1 MIAYAESSAV
11 LAWLLGEPDG
21 EGVRDTLRE
30 ATRVV
35 ASVLTGVESAR
46 ALARGV
52 ASSRLTSADELTVLR
67 LLDTAERSWV
77 VLDVTARVLDRARA
91 RFPREPVRTLDAL
104 HLATAALFHEAIGS
118 VTMVSLDDR
127 VRSNARGLGF
137 EVAP

>member
-1 MIAYAESSAV
+1 MRISS
-11 LAWLLGEPDG
+11 PH
-21 EGVRDTLRE
+21 
-30 ATRVV
+30 
-35 ASVLTGVESAR
+35 R
-46 ALARGV
+46 AQ
-52 ASSRLTSADELTVLR
+52 
-67 LLDTAERSWV
+67 RSWV
-77 VLDVTARVLDRARA
+77 VLDVTDRVLDRARA